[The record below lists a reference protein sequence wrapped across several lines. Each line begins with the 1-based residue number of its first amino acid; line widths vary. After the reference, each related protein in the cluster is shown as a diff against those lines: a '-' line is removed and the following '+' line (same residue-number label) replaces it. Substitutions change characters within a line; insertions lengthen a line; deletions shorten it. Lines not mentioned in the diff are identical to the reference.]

1 MTQVHYFKSLRKLFI
16 KDLGICCCYFCIWP
30 LVCLY
35 LKIDLTFQ
43 SKYRFIAKVNRKQSS
58 HIPLLHH
65 VHTQHQTGTCV
76 TTDVPA
82 LKYHYQPK
90 SVVNI
95 SSPWCCTFYGFGECI
110 ATYIHR
116 CTVIQNNFTALK
128 FLCVLPIYPSLLP
141 KLLATSNLVIVFIVL
156 PFPEHRTVGIGVWSF
171 QMDFFHLVICIY
183 VSFIHSRGLR
193 AHLFST
199 LSNILLS
206 KCIIVYLFIHLLKDT
221 LVASKFW

>member
-1 MTQVHYFKSLRKLFI
+1 M
-16 KDLGICCCYFCIWP
+16 
-30 LVCLY
+30 
-35 LKIDLTFQ
+35 
-43 SKYRFIAKVNRKQSS
+43 NRKQSS

-65 VHTQHQTGTCV
+65 VHTQHQTGTFV
-76 TTDVPA
+76 TTDEPA
-82 LKYHYQPK
+82 LTYHYQPK

-206 KCIIVYLFIHLLKDT
+206 KCITVYLFIHLLKDT
-221 LVASKFW
+221 LVSRFRQLGIKLLSMPVCMFFMDIHFQLLWVDTNEHGCWILC